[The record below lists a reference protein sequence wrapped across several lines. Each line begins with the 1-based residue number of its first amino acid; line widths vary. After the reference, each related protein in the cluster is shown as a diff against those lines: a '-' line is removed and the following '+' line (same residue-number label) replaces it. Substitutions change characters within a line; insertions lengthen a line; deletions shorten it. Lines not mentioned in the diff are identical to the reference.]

1 MTKGHAYIAASR
13 HFLTDE
19 FPDCWEN
26 WDEVSDSDI
35 DEFID
40 QNRWEPF
47 EDKSTTFIWECI
59 EGLAQD
65 FQNYSNL

>member
-1 MTKGHAYIAASR
+1 MTEGHAYIIASR

-19 FPDCWEN
+19 FPDSWEN
-26 WDEVSDSDI
+26 WEEVSDSDI

-47 EDKSTTFIWECI
+47 EDKPTTFIWECI
-59 EGLAQD
+59 EGLASD
-65 FQNYSNL
+65 FQRHCNL